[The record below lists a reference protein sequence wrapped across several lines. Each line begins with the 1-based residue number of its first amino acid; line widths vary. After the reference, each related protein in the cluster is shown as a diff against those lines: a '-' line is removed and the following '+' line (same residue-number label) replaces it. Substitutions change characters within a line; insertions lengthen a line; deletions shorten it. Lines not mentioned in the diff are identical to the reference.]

1 MSGSQEE
8 SVPAGRR
15 PGQPADRSSVWGQRE
30 RRRTLKLL
38 GRVCDELLAG
48 LNLPQGADIFA
59 LCQGLS
65 RQRGRAVRVVP
76 VELPDPQLYGIW
88 FSTDDTDY
96 IAYEKR
102 TSRLHQEH
110 IIAHELAHII
120 RGHRGIGGGP
130 GTEAGPGGL
139 FPSLDPK
146 VVRSMR
152 PRAGYSDSDEQEA
165 EAMASLLLARLREEP
180 TELVWQVP
188 ETAAETVARIE
199 NVVGLPH
206 THPRTPPPQP
216 DSETP

>member
-8 SVPAGRR
+8 SVPAGR
-15 PGQPADRSSVWGQRE
+15 PGQAARRSGTWGQRE
-30 RRRTLKLL
+30 RRRNLKLL

-48 LNLPQGADIFA
+48 LMLPKGADIFA

-65 RQRGRAVRVVP
+65 QQRGRAVKVVP

-88 FSTDDTDY
+88 FSTDEADF

-110 IIAHELAHII
+110 IIAHELAHIV
-120 RGHRGIGGGP
+120 RGHRGIGSGP
-130 GTEAGPGGL
+130 GAATGAGTL
-139 FPSLDPK
+139 FPHLDPK

-152 PRAGYSDSDEQEA
+152 PRAGYSDGDEQEA
-165 EAMASLLLARLREEP
+165 EAMASLLLARLRQEP
-180 TELVWQVP
+180 DENVWQVP
-188 ETAAETVARIE
+188 ETEAETVARIE

-206 THPRTPPPQP
+206 AIPRCSAPRP
-216 DSETP
+216 DPETP